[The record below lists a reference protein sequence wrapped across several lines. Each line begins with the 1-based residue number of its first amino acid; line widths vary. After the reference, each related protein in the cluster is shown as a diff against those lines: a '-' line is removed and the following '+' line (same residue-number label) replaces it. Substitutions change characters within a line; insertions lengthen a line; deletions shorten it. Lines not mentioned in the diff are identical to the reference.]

1 MKLKYKNEK
10 KEKMK
15 VLRFTAS
22 WCQPCKMLAKTL
34 EETNTGMPIEIID
47 IDENQQIAM
56 DYGIRGVPTLVMIDG
71 DIEVKRVSGM
81 LMKNQLTEWLGA

>member
-1 MKLKYKNEK
+1 VKDK
-10 KEKMK
+10 KMK

-34 EETNTGMPIEIID
+34 EDVETQIPIEVID
-47 IDENQQIAM
+47 IDENQGLAM
-56 DYGIRGVPTLVMIDG
+56 DYGIRGVPTLVMLDG

>member
-1 MKLKYKNEK
+1 MVMHVSHVKDK
-10 KEKMK
+10 KMK

-34 EETNTGMPIEIID
+34 EDVDTQIPIEVID
-47 IDENQQIAM
+47 IDENQELAM
-56 DYGIRGVPTLVMIDG
+56 DYGIRGVPTLVMLDG

>member
-1 MKLKYKNEK
+1 MK

-34 EETNTGMPIEIID
+34 EDVETQIPIEVID
-47 IDENQQIAM
+47 IDENQELAM
-56 DYGIRGVPTLVMIDG
+56 DYGIRGVPTLVMLDG

>member
-1 MKLKYKNEK
+1 
-10 KEKMK
+10 MK

-22 WCQPCKMLAKTL
+22 WCQPGKMLAKTL
-34 EETNTGMPIEIID
+34 EDVETQIPIEVID
-47 IDENQQIAM
+47 IDENQGLAM